1 MSVEEGEDVARD
13 LIRFV
18 FSFMLDDL
26 TWQLVGF
33 RRRPRRDA
41 WLDRFISEKK
51 LKLENAL
58 KREFCCLGLATSAR
72 WIHSR
77 SSDIESPRFL
87 LARILEISIYGNLD
101 GSPPYTQSYMWPHF
115 QFNDGNE
122 AIDFFF
128 RGIEEYI
135 DTKYSEVF
143 HKRMIPNLDDSE
155 HGAWLV
161 HSVSLCGG
169 PQSPLLHANVAMDS
183 AHPGRSLAPLLR
195 SEGHNSEYLFTEFS
209 ETILTAMS
217 NG

>member
-41 WLDRFISEKK
+41 WLDRFNSEKK

-77 SSDIESPRFL
+77 SSDIESPRLL

-101 GSPPYTQSYMWPHF
+101 GSPPPTPNHICGPIFSSKTATKQSTSF
-115 QFNDGNE
+115 
-122 AIDFFF
+122 
-128 RGIEEYI
+128 
-135 DTKYSEVF
+135 
-143 HKRMIPNLDDSE
+143 
-155 HGAWLV
+155 
-161 HSVSLCGG
+161 SVVSRNTSIRNI
-169 PQSPLLHANVAMDS
+169 PQSFIIA
-183 AHPGRSLAPLLR
+183 
-195 SEGHNSEYLFTEFS
+195 
-209 ETILTAMS
+209 
-217 NG
+217 